1 MKIVLAWSDI
11 VLETDGFFEE
21 VEYEL
26 RNYFVFWPEKI
37 ELVFYGF
44 FAESWEHWAEFVDFH
59 FVSHWDEVGVKLLE
73 YDWNHFL
80 LERLYDSFVVDEIHM
95 IIHHVNGLD
104 KVAVKKE
111 LEELVSLIF

>member
-1 MKIVLAWSDI
+1 
-11 VLETDGFFEE
+11 
-21 VEYEL
+21 
-26 RNYFVFWPEKI
+26 
-37 ELVFYGF
+37 
-44 FAESWEHWAEFVDFH
+44 
-59 FVSHWDEVGVKLLE
+59 LE